1 MNIGKIA
8 KRAKVSTATVS
19 RTINGSDKVTP
30 ETAERVWRVVRSMG
44 YQPNSYARALVS
56 GKSRML
62 GLIISDIVNPFFP
75 ELVRSFEEIALENGY
90 EVIVANTG
98 YDLERMARGVNR
110 MLERKAEG
118 VAVITSEMG
127 EDFVAQIAERRIPI
141 VFLDTARVGAG
152 ISKIKVDYS
161 QGINEAVQHIVGLGH
176 KRIAF
181 VSGPEELRSAET
193 RRTAFLKCLRQYGVM
208 PDENLIEHGNHRIDG
223 GQSAMERLL
232 ALPHRPTA
240 VLTSNDLTAMGVLRA
255 IYKAK
260 LRVPEDISV
269 IGFDDI
275 ELSEFTHPAL
285 TTVRLSRKEVA
296 EKAFEALATL
306 ISGKSEKGRQYDIE
320 THLVVRDS
328 TGPAAAAGSAGA

>member
-19 RTINGSDKVTP
+19 RTINGSNKVTP

-56 GKSRML
+56 GRSRML

-75 ELVRSFEEIALENGY
+75 ELVRGFEEIALESGY

-98 YDLERMARGVNR
+98 YDPDRMARSVNR
-110 MLERKAEG
+110 MLERQVEG

-127 EDFVAQIAERRIPI
+127 ENFVAQMAERRIPM
-141 VFLDTARVGAG
+141 VFLDTARVAARV
-152 ISKIKVDYS
+152 SKIKVDYS
-161 QGINEAVQHIVGLGH
+161 QGIGEAVEHIVNLGH

-181 VSGPEELRSAET
+181 ISGPTQLRSAET
-193 RRTAFLKCLRQYGVM
+193 RRTAFLKCLHHYDVLPEKNYVQ
-208 PDENLIEHGNHRIDG
+208 IGNHRIEG
-223 GQSAMERLL
+223 GEEAMERLL

-255 IYKAK
+255 VYKAK
-260 LRVPEDISV
+260 LQVPDDISV
-269 IGFDDI
+269 VGFDDI
-275 ELSEFTHPAL
+275 EFSQSTQPAL

-296 EKAFEALATL
+296 ETAFSALAKL
-306 ISGKSEKGRQYDIE
+306 ITGNSEKGSQYDIE

-328 TGPAAAAGSAGA
+328 TGPVSKAISC